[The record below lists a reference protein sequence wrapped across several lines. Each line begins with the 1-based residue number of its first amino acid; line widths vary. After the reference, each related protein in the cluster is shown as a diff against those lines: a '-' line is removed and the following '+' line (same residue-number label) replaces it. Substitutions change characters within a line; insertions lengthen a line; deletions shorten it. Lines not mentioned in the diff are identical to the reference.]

1 MNLKTEECVSVIGNM
16 KNDTIAFIRSSL
28 SEDKELQ
35 LWLSQYHI
43 NFQLDCSWDY
53 LEANPSVIILE
64 MSTMICLPNLDI

>member
-43 NFQLDCSWDY
+43 NFQLDCSWD
-53 LEANPSVIILE
+53 NPSLIIME